1 MGNVL
6 HLGSAQRS
14 RLRSTVEMQGCCQNL
29 PAGRGGGRTAR
40 QRGLKVE
47 EQNRKLK
54 RNQAKV
60 ESDDREVQGSE
71 PAQLQTTK
79 QVGHSLQ

>member
-6 HLGSAQRS
+6 HLGSARRLS
-14 RLRSTVEMQGCCQNL
+14 LRSTAETQGCCQNL

-47 EQNRKLK
+47 EQNRKVK
-54 RNQAKV
+54 RHRVKV
-60 ESDDREVQGSE
+60 ESNGREVQDSE

-79 QVGHSLQ
+79 QVGQSLQ